1 MQSRKASLVEASINV
16 LCGLGVS
23 WAATWLV
30 FPLFGYEP
38 KVMATLWI
46 SMIFTGISLIR
57 SYLLRRFFNQLT
69 LYRLKP
75 THEKGGSKNL

>member
-1 MQSRKASLVEASINV
+1 MQSRKASLVEATVNV
-16 LCGLGVS
+16 ACGLGVS

-38 KVMATLWI
+38 TVMATLWI

-57 SYLLRRFFNQLT
+57 SYLLRRLFNRLT
-69 LYRLKP
+69 IYRTKVL
-75 THEKGGSKNL
+75 HEKRGTKNL